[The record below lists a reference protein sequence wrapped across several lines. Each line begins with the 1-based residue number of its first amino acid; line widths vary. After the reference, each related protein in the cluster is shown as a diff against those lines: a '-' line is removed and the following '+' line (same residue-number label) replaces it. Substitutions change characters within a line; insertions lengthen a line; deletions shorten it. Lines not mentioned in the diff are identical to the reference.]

1 MADESKQ
8 DGAGLEDG
16 ADHEPTTDVD
26 AAREAARAETGAE
39 TEAATVERTVAKK
52 APAKKMPAKK
62 VPAKASVEKPPAKKA
77 AAETVPAKKAV
88 AKKVAAKKAP
98 PKAAA
103 EAAPTK
109 SAPARGADRAA
120 DDTGAPRRPRWA
132 IVVTGVAAVLV
143 VALAVVSVLLWRDNE
158 ALKDERDSGHAAV
171 EAATEFATQ
180 MMTVAA
186 DDPTSVTARRDFLL
200 GHSTGTLHDSLA
212 ADNTDWRQQN
222 GVRATAKPWLHGL
235 QKLDGDTA
243 VVALLVMLQ
252 AQSDLRQDGYYPM
265 PLELTLR
272 RVDGKWLASA
282 ARNWPDEIAPPR
294 DVTAPDPANPTQ
306 PGATSPAVP
315 VPTTPVAPQPGG

>member
-26 AAREAARAETGAE
+26 AAREAAGAETGPEPEA
-39 TEAATVERTVAKK
+39 AATVERPV
-52 APAKKMPAKK
+52 AKK
-62 VPAKASVEKPPAKKA
+62 VPAKKAPVKKPAKKV
-77 AAETVPAKKAV
+77 AAETAP
-88 AKKVAAKKAP
+88 AKKVAAKKVVAKKAQ
-98 PKAAA
+98 PKATA
-103 EAAPTK
+103 ETVPAK
-109 SAPARGADRAA
+109 SAPVRADAA
-120 DDTGAPRRPRWA
+120 DDIGAARRPRWA

-252 AQSDLRQDGYYPM
+252 AQSSLRQDGYYPM
-265 PLELTLR
+265 PLELTLS

-306 PGATSPAVP
+306 PGVTSPVVP